1 MDKLNQQHQQR
12 RDFLKGA
19 ISASTLALVAASGLL
34 LPQRLLAHWPSDA
47 FGAETVEDALLALVG
62 QAEVAESKALQFK
75 VGSPPSYA
83 INGATVPIQVQS
95 ELNNIERIAIVV
107 DKNPNPLAMSFEV
120 MKDFKLPLKSMIK
133 IAEDSD
139 VIAIIRAD
147 GKLYKT
153 TRFVEVDIGGCA

>member
-1 MDKLNQQHQQR
+1 MVDAINQQR
-12 RDFLKGA
+12 RSVLKGA
-19 ISASTLALVAASGLL
+19 ISASTLALVATSGLL

-47 FGAETVEDALLALVG
+47 FNAETVEDALLALLG
-62 QAEVAESKALQFK
+62 QAEIADDSALQFK

-83 INGATVPIQVQS
+83 VNGASVPIAIQS
-95 ELNNIERIAIVV
+95 DLTNIERIAVLV
-107 DKNPNPLAMSFEV
+107 DKNPFPLALSLEMTEAV
-120 MKDFKLPLKSMIK
+120 KLPFKSMIK

-139 VIAIIRAD
+139 VIAVIRAD

>member
-1 MDKLNQQHQQR
+1 MGDKVNPQR
-12 RDFLKGA
+12 RSVLKGA

-47 FGAETVEDALLALVG
+47 FNAETVEDALLALLG
-62 QAEVAESKALQFK
+62 QADIADDSALQFK

-83 INGATVPIQVQS
+83 VNGASVPIEIQS
-95 ELNNIERIAIVV
+95 DLANIERIAVLV
-107 DKNPNPLAMSFEV
+107 DKNPYALALSLEMTSAV
-120 MKDFKLPLKSMIK
+120 KLPFKSMIK

-139 VIAIIRAD
+139 VIAVIRAD

>member
-1 MDKLNQQHQQR
+1 MVDSVNQQR
-12 RDFLKGA
+12 RSVIKGA
-19 ISASTLALVAASGLL
+19 ISASTLAMVAASGLL

-47 FGAETVEDALLALVG
+47 FNAETVEDALLALVG
-62 QAEVAESKALQFK
+62 QAEIADDSALRFK

-83 INGATVPIQVQS
+83 VNGASVPIEVQS
-95 ELNNIERIAIVV
+95 DLANIERVAVLV
-107 DKNPNPLAMSFEV
+107 AKNPSPLAMSIEPTAAL
-120 MKDFKLPLKSMIK
+120 KLPFKSMIK

-139 VIAIIRAD
+139 VIAVIRAD